1 LRVEK
6 APATRTVAFHRFL
19 ARLFD
24 RLSALISANRP
35 GVAAMVLKKLG
46 VRAESVRA
54 EILKETKARRGAG

>member
-35 GVAAMVLKKLG
+35 GVAAMVF
-46 VRAESVRA
+46 S
-54 EILKETKARRGAG
+54 AGERNFL